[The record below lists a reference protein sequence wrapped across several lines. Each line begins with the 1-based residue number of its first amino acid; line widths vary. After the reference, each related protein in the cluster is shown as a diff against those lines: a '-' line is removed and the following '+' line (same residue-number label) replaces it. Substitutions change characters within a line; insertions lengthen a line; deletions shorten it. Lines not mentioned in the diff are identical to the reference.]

1 MLVNMHS
8 RNKGERGFTLIELI
22 VVVIV
27 IAVLA
32 SIAVPMYRGYIKS
45 VRATEATS
53 RLGAI
58 VTAAKNYYQR
68 NNQWPANFD
77 DEGFYGDDSPT
88 EHFTYD
94 ISEGDGFTVVARG
107 RDVHGMSG
115 VTVTAICT
123 NPNAEA
129 VIVVSGAKGP

>member
-1 MLVNMHS
+1 MLSAINTHF
-8 RNKGERGFTLIELI
+8 KGNRGFTLLELI

-27 IAVLA
+27 LAVLA

-45 VRATEATS
+45 VRASEATS

-68 NNQWPANFD
+68 FNQWPASFD
-77 DEGFYGDDSPT
+77 DEGFYADDTPT
-88 EHFTYD
+88 EHFTYAIHD
-94 ISEGDGFTVVARG
+94 GDGFTVIARG
-107 RDVHGMSG
+107 TAKHDMSD

-123 NPNAEA
+123 NPDDEA
-129 VIVVSGAKGP
+129 IIIVDGV

>member
-1 MLVNMHS
+1 MSIMKKSLVK
-8 RNKGERGFTLIELI
+8 RERGFTLLELI

-27 IAVLA
+27 LAVLA

-68 NNQWPANFD
+68 NNKWPASFD
-77 DEGFYGDDSPT
+77 DEGFYGDNSPT
-88 EHFTYD
+88 EHFTY
-94 ISEGDGFTVVARG
+94 EMQAGDGFTVVARG
-107 RDVHGMSG
+107 TDVHSMSS

-123 NPNAEA
+123 NPHGEA
-129 VIVVSGAKGP
+129 VIVVEGAKLR

>member
-1 MLVNMHS
+1 MTPFIQK
-8 RNKGERGFTLIELI
+8 RWKEEGGFTLLELI

-45 VRATEATS
+45 VRASEATS

-58 VTAAKNYYQR
+58 VTAAKNYHQR
-68 NNQWPANFD
+68 FNQWPTSFA
-77 DEGFYGDDSPT
+77 DEGFFGDETPT
-88 EHFTYD
+88 EHFTYEID
-94 ISEGDGFTVVARG
+94 EGDGFTVVAKG
-107 RDVHGMSG
+107 KAKHNMSD

-123 NPNAEA
+123 NPDSEA
-129 VIVVSGAKGP
+129 TFILDGV